1 MMASM
6 KTFTVLLFAALL
18 SPCAHAQEWVG
29 DWLQG
34 VSATQAEQ
42 PHWVTPVVTV
52 TPRLEQEIRYDF
64 VHQVTPTGDI
74 TNIGNGK
81 GLELI
86 PTHNTEL
93 IFNIPPY
100 LIHSNPAVADGF
112 GDVSFLLKYRILSR
126 NEHSGNYILTAFVGG
141 SIPTGSH
148 KNGSASAIV
157 TPTIAFG
164 KGWHKFSVQS
174 TLGTGL
180 PVDDIAEIGRTLI
193 SNTAFQLH
201 AARFLWPEVEINATS
216 WFGGVRDG
224 KTQNF
229 VTPGVVV
236 GRFPLHNRIGLT
248 LGAGF
253 QIATSEFYQYN
264 HAFVGTI
271 RMPF

>member
-1 MMASM
+1 MCS
-6 KTFTVLLFAALL
+6 FPLQ
-18 SPCAHAQEWVG
+18 AQ
-29 DWLQG
+29 DWLGEWLQR

-64 VHQVTPTGDI
+64 IHQITPAGDGV
-74 TNIGNGK
+74 TNIGGGK

-86 PTHNTEL
+86 PTHNTEI
-93 IFNIPPY
+93 IFNIPPCFV
-100 LIHSNPAVADGF
+100 HSNPAVKDGF
-112 GDVSFLLKYRILSR
+112 GDVSFLLKYRILSK
-126 NEHSGNYILTAFVGG
+126 NEKNSDYILTAFLAG

-148 KNGSASAIV
+148 SNGSTSAIV

-164 KGWHKFSVQS
+164 KGWHRLDVQA

-180 PVDDIAEIGRTLI
+180 PVDNTAEIGRTLL
-193 SNTAFQLH
+193 SNTAFQYH
-201 AARFLWPEVEINATS
+201 AARFFWPEVEINSTS

-224 KTQNF
+224 KKQAF
-229 VTPGVVV
+229 ITPGAVI

-253 QIATSEFYQYN
+253 QIAATTFHQYN
-264 HAFVGTI
+264 HAFIGTI

>member
-1 MMASM
+1 M
-6 KTFTVLLFAALL
+6 KILTAIFLACSLWCPLAT
-18 SPCAHAQEWVG
+18 AQDWVD
-29 DWLQG
+29 DWLHR

-64 VHQVTPTGDI
+64 VHQITPTGDV

-100 LIHSNPAVADGF
+100 LVHENPNVPNGF

-126 NEHSGNYILTAFVGG
+126 NEKNGDYILTAFLAG

-148 KNGSASAIV
+148 KNGAASAIV
-157 TPTIAFG
+157 TPTVAFG
-164 KGWHKFSVQS
+164 KGWHKFDVQT

-180 PVDDIAEIGRTLI
+180 PVDDTGEIGRTLL

-201 AARFLWPEVEINATS
+201 AARFLWPEVELNSTS

-224 KTQNF
+224 KTQAF
-229 VTPGVVV
+229 VTPGLVI

-248 LGAGF
+248 LGTGF
-253 QIATSEFYQYN
+253 QIATSSYHQYN
-264 HAFVGTI
+264 HAFVGTV